1 MTIYTPHFDETPVVY
16 KPIIRNIRAFWCKW
30 VKSVPGFNYE
40 EGWAEGENILAPDRA
55 LYSNCDILELE
66 RYRRGEGYEID
77 HKGYY
82 DGHEI
87 MFIVTF
93 QIGSRTKER
102 FFKPRHLFQIL
113 HDANFESYDE
123 EFTSIG
129 SPVAFPPQ
137 PEYKVEESK

>member
-16 KPIIRNIRAFWCKW
+16 KPIIRNIRAFWCKY
-30 VKSVPGFNYE
+30 VKSVPGFNYID
-40 EGWAEGENILAPDRA
+40 GWSEGENILAPDRA

-93 QIGSRTKER
+93 QIGSRMEKR
-102 FFKPRHLFQIL
+102 FYKPEHFFQIL
-113 HDANFESYDE
+113 HDANFLSYDK
-123 EFTSIG
+123 EFTSR
-129 SPVAFPPQ
+129 AFPPQ
-137 PEYKVEESK
+137 PEYEVEESK